1 MTTLRNAACE
11 AASADLLDDYIMD
24 ISHDELVQLVRD
36 LRISQPRIDLSL
48 EVGAALYKGGPEA
61 VISVNVNRAK
71 GTELMFALVDHFA
84 EAGDLP
90 SYKRMESELRDI
102 RKFVTD
108 DAAAQQRFTVLAND
122 LRNRYTNRAAVL
134 EIIDRI

>member
-1 MTTLRNAACE
+1 
-11 AASADLLDDYIMD
+11 MD

-61 VISVNVNRAK
+61 VIGVNVNRAK

-90 SYKRMESELRDI
+90 SYKRMEAELRDI
-102 RKFVTD
+102 RKFVAD
-108 DAAAQQRFTVLAND
+108 DEAALERFEELVAG
-122 LRNRYTNRAAVL
+122 LRERYAGRAAIREIL
-134 EIIDRI
+134 ERI